1 MKKETRAAKP
11 LFDFDAD
18 VSVRRSFSISEKAAN
33 LVDAY
38 ADFHTDLARAS
49 GGPGTK
55 SVSAGD
61 VVEKLILGF
70 LSKDKAFAEWQRD
83 KRQGGDVD
91 AALRSGKV
99 NAEAL
104 ASAAMPAATKPTLK
118 AASLPQTQTAK

>member
-1 MKKETRAAKP
+1 MKKENRIARP

-38 ADFHTDLARAS
+38 ADFHTDLARVA
-49 GGPGTK
+49 GGPATK

-70 LSKDKAFAEWQRD
+70 LSKDKAFAEWQRE
-83 KRQGGDVD
+83 KCQSGDVSV
-91 AALRSGKV
+91 AIRSGKV

-104 ASAAMPAATKPTLK
+104 ASAAATAPKPTLK
-118 AASLPQTQTAK
+118 AAALPPTQTAK